1 MSAVIVDQITLE
13 CLMNRDMYK
22 KLMTNKTVIAQKNKE
37 KDFYKN
43 RISHLTEEL
52 LLNNEVDGLFVDVTF
67 AFENYVKTCIHYFK
81 IIDES
86 DIIQNDY
93 NGLEGQS
100 LAGQNVSADETV
112 ITNEDEDA
120 SADEDTSNSLD
131 NGEGED
137 EEDIDEDED
146 LDKDEDGDVDEDL
159 DEDIYVEVL
168 EDEEEEEH
176 EDLEDNKDDDKM
188 KMMMHSARMM
198 TGTLDKFMMLKQP
211 TTAAI
216 PPKKKCA
223 DVLPTQKEINLEN
236 PDLMN
241 KGICK
246 KKNMNNKYGK

>member
-1 MSAVIVDQITLE
+1 MSAGIVDQITLE
-13 CLMNRDMYK
+13 CLMNRDLYK

-52 LLNNEVDGLFVDVTF
+52 LANNQVDGLFVDVSF

-93 NGLEGQS
+93 NGF
-100 LAGQNVSADETV
+100 AGQ
-112 ITNEDEDA
+112 EDA
-120 SADEDTSNSLD
+120 DTTIDVSKDVDVDLDLDSDENDTNSLV
-131 NGEGED
+131 NR
-137 EEDIDEDED
+137 DED
-146 LDKDEDGDVDEDL
+146 LDEEVDIDGQVDEEEVDL

-168 EDEEEEEH
+168 EDEE
-176 EDLEDNKDDDKM
+176 DNDNNALKDDDKM

-198 TGTLDKFMMLKQP
+198 TGTLDKFMMLKPPP
-211 TTAAI
+211 TIT
-216 PPKKKCA
+216 PTKKCT
-223 DVLPTQKEINLEN
+223 DVLPTQKEINLEH
-236 PDLMN
+236 PLLMN

-246 KKNMNNKYGK
+246 NKNMSNKYGK

>member
-1 MSAVIVDQITLE
+1 
-13 CLMNRDMYK
+13 
-22 KLMTNKTVIAQKNKE
+22 MTNKTVIAQKNKE
-37 KDFYKN
+37 KDFYRN

-52 LLNNEVDGLFVDVTF
+52 LLNNEVDGLFVDVSF

-93 NGLEGQS
+93 NGL
-100 LAGQNVSADETV
+100 AGQNAITDENVNASADEDV
-112 ITNEDEDA
+112 DEDT
-120 SADEDTSNSLD
+120 SADEDEDTSNSLD
-131 NGEGED
+131 NGEEEEDLCEDLGED
-137 EEDIDEDED
+137 EDVHEDED
-146 LDKDEDGDVDEDL
+146 LN
-159 DEDIYVEVL
+159 EDIYVEVL
-168 EDEEEEEH
+168 EDEDEEDKEE

-198 TGTLDKFMMLKQP
+198 TGTLDKFMMLKPP
-211 TTAAI
+211 TSAAI
-216 PPKKKCA
+216 TPKKKCA